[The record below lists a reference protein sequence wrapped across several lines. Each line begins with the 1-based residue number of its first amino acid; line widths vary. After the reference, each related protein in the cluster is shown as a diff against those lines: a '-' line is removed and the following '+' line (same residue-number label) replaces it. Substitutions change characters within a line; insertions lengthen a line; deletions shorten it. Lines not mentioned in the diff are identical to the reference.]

1 MPRVGP
7 VPVHFAAAVH
17 VAGHPSP
24 AAPRTWTRCPPRA
37 CHNHYTTQCHSPPF
51 IIVRDALGILTD
63 LLKPFSRYPLSSLS
77 TKYVCPCH
85 TLTSPSS
92 PLDTLPLLYPYPLD
106 KTLLPYKP
114 IVFQTHAPPPPQ
126 HTRVTKAPHIPS
138 TPSTSPPCLAR
149 PLFIPPIP
157 RASILHLPLR
167 PGKT

>member
-85 TLTSPSS
+85 TLTRLLCPYYTHTPSINPPS
-92 PLDTLPLLYPYPLD
+92 LTNQSCFRLTPL
-106 KTLLPYKP
+106 
-114 IVFQTHAPPPPQ
+114 QPPH
-126 HTRVTKAPHIPS
+126 HTRVTRPLTSHPRHPHHHHAS
-138 TPSTSPPCLAR
+138 LAR
-149 PLFIPPIP
+149 YLSPLFREHRSSICPCAPGRP
-157 RASILHLPLR
+157 SASDV
-167 PGKT
+167 